1 MEADTLFT
9 VCSRAVLPAWI
20 LLAVAPRWKLTRV
33 LIFSAWIPMLLA
45 LAYVSAFIFAWPLP
59 ADGSFNNLAGVMRFF
74 QDPYLVVA
82 GWIHY
87 LAFDLFVGCWEVR
100 DAERQ
105 RIPHLV
111 VVPCLFLTLMLGP
124 VGLFVYFAIRLIWRQ
139 RLSTEENVVL

>member
-1 MEADTLFT
+1 MDADTLFT
-9 VCSRAVLPAWI
+9 LCSRAVLPAWI
-20 LLAVAPRWKLTRV
+20 LLAVAPRWKFTRL

-45 LAYVSAFIFAWPLP
+45 LAYISAFVFAWPLP
-59 ADGSFNNLAGVMRFF
+59 ADGNFNNLPGVMRFF
-74 QDPYLVVA
+74 QEPYLVVA

-100 DAERQ
+100 DAQRQ

-124 VGLFVYFAIRLIWRQ
+124 VGLLLYFVIRLIWRR
-139 RLSTEENVVL
+139 RLSTEENAVL